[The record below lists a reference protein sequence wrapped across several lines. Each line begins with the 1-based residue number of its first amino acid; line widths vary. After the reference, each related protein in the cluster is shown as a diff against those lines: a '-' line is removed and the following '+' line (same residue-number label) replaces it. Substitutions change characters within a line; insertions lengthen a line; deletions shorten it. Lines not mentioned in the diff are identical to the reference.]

1 MDGQLYEQS
10 ICFTNL
16 THLAIY
22 SYDDVFNEKMKNN
35 NLEKNIEKAR
45 INVYNILAI
54 LIVIIP
60 EFFAELIYTI
70 EVSQHKSILP
80 NEGEAWI
87 NNTELKLSKMNI
99 FELRLMAK
107 QLRLHGYSSDNRN
120 SLIKRIEKKSK
131 RRIKW
136 KSLNN

>member
-1 MDGQLYEQS
+1 
-10 ICFTNL
+10 
-16 THLAIY
+16 
-22 SYDDVFNEKMKNN
+22 MKNN
-35 NLEKNIEKAR
+35 DVKKGIEKAR

-70 EVSQHKSILP
+70 EVSQHKNILP
-80 NEGEAWI
+80 NEGEAWEK
-87 NNTELKLSKMNI
+87 NTELKLSKMNI
-99 FELRLMAK
+99 YELRILAK
-107 QLRLHGYSSDNRN
+107 DLSIHGYSCDNRN
-120 SLIKRIEKKSK
+120 ILIRRIEKRYK

>member
-1 MDGQLYEQS
+1 
-10 ICFTNL
+10 
-16 THLAIY
+16 
-22 SYDDVFNEKMKNN
+22 MKNN
-35 NLEKNIEKAR
+35 DFNKSIERAR
-45 INVYNILAI
+45 INIYNILAI

-70 EVSQHKSILP
+70 EISQNKSVLP
-80 NEGEAWI
+80 NEGEAWE

-99 FELRLMAK
+99 YELRLMAK
-107 QLRLHGYSSDNRN
+107 QLRIHGYSSDNRN
-120 SLIKRIEKKSK
+120 SLVRRIGRKSN